1 MKKILFLLIILSA
14 NSMFSQKSSD
24 QRDVLLNTIKTYQD
38 SINLV
43 NDYHQNKM
51 ATYKDTIK
59 SLQHRI
65 NTLIAEEGSN
75 DDSDT
80 LLIGIVKYGAIIK
93 EKPESLSDI
102 LFEFDEFDK
111 LVLLDYNN
119 EYFKVCKD
127 SICGY
132 ISQVWME
139 PSNEIDAYISAKKT
153 ELQEIENQ
161 KTKEDANILLPEY
174 GNILIQEMR
183 VIRGDSTAGVGLKI
197 KFRYLN
203 YSKTI
208 KYLFVTVVP
217 YNAVGDVQMSAT
229 GGQSV
234 FTGRIAGPIEADV
247 INTNSTYWEN
257 AWNSNTV
264 TCVKI
269 TKVKVEYVD
278 GSTHTYIDEIPKILA
293 SNIVNDCN
301 SEN

>member
-14 NSMFSQKSSD
+14 NIVFSQKSSD

-38 SINLV
+38 SIKLV
-43 NDYHQNKM
+43 NDYHQNKISI
-51 ATYKDTIK
+51 YNDTIK
-59 SLQHRI
+59 SLQLRI
-65 NTLIAEEGSN
+65 NTLIAQEGSS
-75 DDSDT
+75 DDPDT
-80 LLIGIVKYGAIIK
+80 LLIAIVKRGAIIK

-102 LFEFDEFDK
+102 LFEFDEVDK
-111 LVLLDYNN
+111 LELLDYNN

-132 ISQVWME
+132 ISQVWIE
-139 PSNEIDAYISAKKT
+139 PSNEIDAYISTKKT

-174 GNILIQEMR
+174 GNILIEEMR
-183 VIRGDSTAGVGLKI
+183 VIGGDSTAGVGFKI
-197 KFRYLN
+197 KWRYFN

-208 KYLFVTVVP
+208 RYLFVTVVP
-217 YNAVGDVQMSAT
+217 YNAVGDVQMSET
-229 GGQSV
+229 GDQSV
-234 FTGRIAGPIEADV
+234 FTGRIAGPIDADV
-247 INTNSTYWEN
+247 INSNSTYWEN
-257 AWNSNTV
+257 AWDNNKV

-301 SEN
+301 SKN